1 MANGGSAGQA
11 IANNINTSLSSSE
24 QVVPNFWTDPVAR
37 IPYYITVQ
45 APEHQ
50 ARSDSAWCAKPGV
63 AMTRVA
69 PGSAAAKPVRIICYG
84 VSCS

>member
-11 IANNINTSLSSSE
+11 IANSINTSLNSSE

-45 APEHQ
+45 TPEHST
-50 ARSDSAWCAKPGV
+50 A
-63 AMTRVA
+63 
-69 PGSAAAKPVRIICYG
+69 I
-84 VSCS
+84 